1 MPELT
6 PGELLGGCRVEGVIA
21 RGGMG
26 VVYRAVQLDLQ
37 RPVALKVIT
46 ADRAGDPEFRERF
59 ARESRMAA
67 AIDHPN
73 VVPVYAAGEER
84 GALYI
89 VMRYVPG
96 RDLHALIKDDG
107 PLPAGRAATIVAQVA
122 AALDVAHAAGLVHR
136 DVKPAN
142 VLLAGSGD
150 HAYLSDFGL
159 MRTLDP
165 LEPLTDSG
173 SWIGT
178 VDFASPEQLAGERVD
193 ARSDVYSLGCV
204 LYAALTGVPPYPRE
218 TVPATLLAHMRDPIP
233 RPSAKGAGQYFDRI
247 VARGLA
253 KEPEDRYPS
262 AGDLGRAA
270 LAAARGEP
278 VTETER
284 TVAIG
289 SAAPGGMKASDVTAP
304 TSVAP
309 PRPQRAPRRL
319 WSGPPAPPAQPART
333 APPPPPKTPPP
344 APAPARTG
352 PPGHTRARTVRNA
365 PAHTPAPAPPPH
377 PPAPHRAAAAAA
389 AAGAGPAA
397 SPSSPRSPC
406 RSPASSPSPCS
417 CSTATSARSPPRR
430 PGRSP
435 TARCAPSPRP
445 SPTPTRPRTAAPSAA
460 CSRATCAASCR
471 RAPSRAA
478 ATSSPST
485 RRSFARTPRRAT
497 SSKTS
502 KSRAAPPAAQ
512 AATTACGALR
522 APRSR
527 GEIVLGVIRD
537 KGRTRIALIAVT
549 PRRLSRTISSAWPPP
564 RAPRGRAARVPPHRA
579 PARTPAAR
587 PGEARRTARRRA

>member
-1 MPELT
+1 MPELS

-59 ARESRMAA
+59 TRESRMAA

-73 VVPVYAAGEER
+73 VVPVYAAGEDR

-96 RDLHALIKDDG
+96 RDLHALIKHDG
-107 PLPAGRAATIVAQVA
+107 RLPATRAAAIVAQVA

-142 VLLAGSGD
+142 VLLAAGSGD

-204 LYAALTGVPPYPRE
+204 LYAALTGMPPFPRE
-218 TVPATLLAHMRDPIP
+218 TVPATLLAHLRDPVP
-233 RPSAKGAGQYFDRI
+233 RPSSNGADRLFDRI
-247 VARGLA
+247 VARALA

-289 SAAPGGMKASDVTAP
+289 SAAPGGVQARDVTAP

-309 PRPQRAPRRL
+309 PRAERAERPERAAAPL
-319 WSGPPAPPAQPART
+319 PPAHPPRT
-333 APPPPPKTPPP
+333 APPP
-344 APAPARTG
+344 
-352 PPGHTRARTVRNA
+352 
-365 PAHTPAPAPPPH
+365 TPAARHSATPAGE
-377 PPAPHRAAAAAA
+377 R
-389 AAGAGPAA
+389 
-397 SPSSPRSPC
+397 RK
-406 RSPASSPSPCS
+406 R
-417 CSTATSARSPPRR
+417 RLPRR
-430 PGRSP
+430 PALLAAIALPLAGIITVALLMLSGDERDVATAQTHPLAEGEVRAVADAFAEAYETEDGRALGRLLTSDVRRVLP
-435 TARCAPSPRP
+435 DGTVRG
-445 SPTPTRPRTAAPSAA
+445 
-460 CSRATCAASCR
+460 R
-471 RAPSRAA
+471 RAVVTQYETQFRDNATQSYELEDLEVTGGPAGRASGDYRVRRAA
-478 ATSSPST
+478 GSSIEG
-485 RRSFARTPRRAT
+485 R
-497 SSKTS
+497 
-502 KSRAAPPAAQ
+502 
-512 AATTACGALR
+512 
-522 APRSR
+522 
-527 GEIVLGVIRD
+527 IVLGVVRD
-537 KGRTRIALIAVT
+537 RGRTRIALIAVT
-549 PRRLSRTISSAWPPP
+549 PR
-564 RAPRGRAARVPPHRA
+564 G
-579 PARTPAAR
+579 
-587 PGEARRTARRRA
+587 

>member
-1 MPELT
+1 VPELT

-73 VVPVYAAGEER
+73 VVPVYAAGEDR

-107 PLPAGRAATIVAQVA
+107 PLPAARAGAIVAQVA

-142 VLLAGSGD
+142 VLLAAGSGD

-193 ARSDVYSLGCV
+193 SRSDVYSLGCV
-204 LYAALTGVPPYPRE
+204 LYAALTGVPPFPRE
-218 TVPATLLAHMRDPIP
+218 TVPATLLAHLQDPIP
-233 RPSAKGAGQYFDRI
+233 RPSDRGADPFFDRI
-247 VARGLA
+247 VARALA
-253 KEPEDRYPS
+253 KPPDDRYPS

-289 SAAPGGMKASDVTAP
+289 SAAPGGVPASEVTAP
-304 TSVAP
+304 TSIAP
-309 PRPQRAPRRL
+309 PRPERPPRAVRSADPAPDAPDARPQRL
-319 WSGPPAPPAQPART
+319 WSS
-333 APPPPPKTPPP
+333 PPP
-344 APAPARTG
+344 APAAAPAPAATPVPARAAV
-352 PPGHTRARTVRNA
+352 PGHTRARTVRNA
-365 PAHTPAPAPPPH
+365 PPPATPATAATAPPAPPRRRRPRRAALLAAIAL
-377 PPAPHRAAAAAA
+377 PLAGISTVALLMLDGNQRDVATAQTRPLAEGEVRAAAEAFAAA
-389 AAGAGPAA
+389 YETEDGRALGRLLTADVRRVLPEGTVRGRRAVVTQYETQFHENATRSYELEDLEVTGGLAGRASGDYRVRRAAG
-397 SPSSPRSPC
+397 
-406 RSPASSPSPCS
+406 
-417 CSTATSARSPPRR
+417 SAIE
-430 PGRSP
+430 GRIVFGVV
-435 TARCAPSPRP
+435 RDR
-445 SPTPTRPRTAAPSAA
+445 
-460 CSRATCAASCR
+460 
-471 RAPSRAA
+471 
-478 ATSSPST
+478 
-485 RRSFARTPRRAT
+485 
-497 SSKTS
+497 
-502 KSRAAPPAAQ
+502 
-512 AATTACGALR
+512 GA
-522 APRSR
+522 
-527 GEIVLGVIRD
+527 
-537 KGRTRIALIAVT
+537 TRIALIAVT
-549 PRRLSRTISSAWPPP
+549 PR
-564 RAPRGRAARVPPHRA
+564 G
-579 PARTPAAR
+579 
-587 PGEARRTARRRA
+587 